1 MSVGSAISSVETL
14 GHLMSQVSSRYG
26 ERVMVVETNGR
37 QLSFS
42 QAEELVERLS
52 NGVAKEVLPGQRVVI
67 NLANGYDLFFACLGV
82 ARAGAVAVPLSDQL
96 TKVEV
101 ERIIEECDPAL
112 VVTSL
117 DQIYGDLGE
126 PEIHIDSHLTAA
138 IFYTSGTTG
147 RPKGVELSH
156 KALLDRLNLMGVIGL
171 VGPQSAAFGLP
182 LSHLMGFIF
191 ALSMAMAGYR
201 VYFFQKFDPKAVL
214 DIIEEKRPQIFAGV
228 PAMYRLQLEAGAESR
243 RLSSINVWYSSAD
256 AMPTDLARKFQDFG
270 SAVSFGFASS
280 LGSAAFIEG
289 YGMVELGG
297 AVATRMFPSMPF
309 KSAAIP
315 AAFRE
320 LLDNAGIGIPFGG
333 AELKVSDANG
343 SEVAPG
349 TVGELW
355 VRNEGSLKG
364 YFKDKSA
371 TDAILA
377 NDGWVRTGDL
387 ARRGPFGTVYF
398 VGRAKDVIKSGGY
411 SVYSRE
417 VEAVLE
423 GHPDV
428 AEASVLG
435 LEDAKMGEV
444 PVAAVRLMPKSKISV
459 AEIAS
464 WCQDNLAHY
473 KVPRQIKIVDILPR
487 TDTAKVKRDQLREL
501 FEPEK

>member
-1 MSVGSAISSVETL
+1 MSVGATISSVDTL
-14 GHLMSQVSSRYG
+14 GHLMSQVASRYA
-26 ERVMVVETNGR
+26 ERVMVEEIDGQQFT
-37 QLSFS
+37 FS

-67 NLANGYDLFFACLGV
+67 SLANGYDLFFACLGV

-96 TKVEV
+96 TKIEV
-101 ERIIEECDPAL
+101 DRIIKECEPAL
-112 VVTSL
+112 VVRDL
-117 DQIYGDLGE
+117 AQIYGDLGE
-126 PEIHIDSHLTAA
+126 PETQIDRHSTAA

-191 ALSMAMAGYR
+191 ALSMAMAGYK
-201 VYFFQKFDPKAVL
+201 VYFFPKFDPKAVL
-214 DIIEEKRPQIFAGV
+214 DIIEQRRPQIFAGV
-228 PAMYRLQLEAGAESR
+228 PAMYRLLLEAGAENR
-243 RLSSINVWYSSAD
+243 RLNSINVWYSSAD

-270 SAVSFGFASS
+270 SATSFGYSS
-280 LGSAAFIEG
+280 SFGSAAFIEG

-309 KSAAIP
+309 KSTAIP
-315 AAFRE
+315 AVFRE

-333 AELKVSDANG
+333 AELKVSDENG
-343 SEVAPG
+343 SEVTPG

-364 YFKDKSA
+364 YFKDKNA

-411 SVYSRE
+411 SVYARE

-423 GHPDV
+423 DHPDV

-435 LEDAKMGEV
+435 IEDEKLGEV
-444 PVAAVRLMPKSKISV
+444 PVAAVRLMPRSRVSV
-459 AEIAS
+459 AEIAN

-473 KVPRQIKIVDILPR
+473 KVPRQIKIVSVLPR
-487 TDTAKVKRDQLREL
+487 TDTAKVKREQLREL
-501 FEPEK
+501 FEPGT